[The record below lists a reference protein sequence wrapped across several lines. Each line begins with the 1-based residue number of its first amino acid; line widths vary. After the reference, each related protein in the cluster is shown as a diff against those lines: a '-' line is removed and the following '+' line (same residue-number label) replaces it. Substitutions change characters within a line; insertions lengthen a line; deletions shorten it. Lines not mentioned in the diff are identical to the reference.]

1 MDVVIVTHNSE
12 KWIERCIQS
21 LYASKNREELNI
33 YMVDNSSSDNTVCLL
48 RECKNKRLLRS
59 QETEGLVRLITL
71 GHWRVKMK

>member
-48 RECKNKRLLRS
+48 RECKNKRLFNNLETVSYTHLR
-59 QETEGLVRLITL
+59 R
-71 GHWRVKMK
+71 